1 MGDASENQTEPEP
14 EPEPEPM
21 PVEEP
26 DSRDSEKIDLSLDE
40 IIKRNKKEQRE
51 NNKATRA
58 KNKRLANR
66 NNVLKK
72 LNKAGQQSGVFSRR
86 GAYQFQGSYRSGLTG
101 TAFRGFYRRR
111 GFGFSRGAFRGT
123 GISPL
128 NRTAMNAKAAGQF
141 DQTKFA
147 FRGAFSRP
155 YRGRG
160 QAFGRGR
167 YTAQFQAN
175 TNGRGGRPFVL
186 NRAFPTARGRG
197 KQERFQK
204 VRGWNRAPSGGSL
217 LTVSL
222 PNSKSASEPGVRS
235 NAGGSSE
242 TGGPFRQ
249 PKGIPLHFNFKAMT
263 NQTAVTLNDRFTTLN
278 IWNRGQ
284 RPRRGEARGRGRGR
298 GGRGGERGGQRGRGG
313 AVSRGGGIGRGRG
326 FGGGRV
332 GRGRGGRGSRGGGRG
347 GGVRDDRTV
356 TLQGLA

>member
-1 MGDASENQTEPEP
+1 MGDANENQTEPEP
-14 EPEPEPM
+14 MPM
-21 PVEEP
+21 EEP

-66 NNVLKK
+66 NNVLTK
-72 LNKAGQQSGVFSRR
+72 LNKVGQQS
-86 GAYQFQGSYRSGLTG
+86 GAYQFQGPYRSGFTG
-101 TAFRGFYRRR
+101 TTFRGFYRRR

-128 NRTAMNAKAAGQF
+128 NRTALNDKAAGQF
-141 DQTKFA
+141 DQTKSA

-160 QAFGRGR
+160 QALGRGR
-167 YTAQFQAN
+167 NTAQFQAN

-197 KQERFQK
+197 KLERFQK

-222 PNSKSASEPGVRS
+222 PNSKAASEPRVRS
-235 NAGGSSE
+235 NAEGSSE
-242 TGGPFRQ
+242 TGGPYPQ
-249 PKGIPLHFNFKAMT
+249 PKGIPLHFNFKAMS

-278 IWNRGQ
+278 IWSRGQ
-284 RPRRGEARGRGRGR
+284 RPWRGDARGRGRGR
-298 GGRGGERGGQRGRGG
+298 GGRGERGQRGRGG

-326 FGGGRV
+326 VGG
-332 GRGRGGRGSRGGGRG
+332 
-347 GGVRDDRTV
+347 
-356 TLQGLA
+356 